1 MPSAAAYRPASAALP
16 LLGPIADLIPQA
28 RRINQGFRRPPRFV
42 GVLPAGQLYF
52 DSELALDTDGAS
64 GLSGDATHQ
73 SQTSLRYRGG
83 GSIDANRV
91 PFFVL
96 PLPTTWPDQFDIRL
110 GDFAAVVFAGRVAF
124 AAFADFGPKDNLGEG
139 SLELFRQ
146 LGQERVRPN
155 GSVRDVGMGPGIITI
170 VFPKSRLAADLA
182 NQDALISA
190 LAARGPGLFQELGGV
205 LPMV

>member
-1 MPSAAAYRPASAALP
+1 M
-16 LLGPIADLIPQA
+16 
-28 RRINQGFRRPPRFV
+28 
-42 GVLPAGQLYF
+42 
-52 DSELALDTDGAS
+52 ELALDTDGAS

-182 NQDALISA
+182 NQDALIGS
-190 LAARGPGLFQELGGV
+190 AARGLPFPGARRRAADGLTRGDGARSATPQGRPNKVRWRGGS
-205 LPMV
+205 L